1 MCATLVD
8 EWVALGVDVAMVAPG
23 SRSTP
28 MALALAAHPGMTIH
42 VFIDE
47 RVASFAAIGAARSR
61 RKPVIVLCTSG
72 TAATEF
78 HSAVVEAHHS
88 DVPLIVLTADRPPE
102 LQGVGAPQTIDQTN
116 LYGAAVRRFVDVGV
130 ADARDAGRWRTVARD
145 IVDAALGGRI
155 TGGANAVESNGAD
168 SERADSMG
176 TGPVHVNLPFR
187 EPLLAAATEIP
198 PRTNESGLPDG
209 RRKRQLDA
217 STLDEI
223 RSLLTAPSGST
234 YRGVI
239 IAGECPNDGAVLD
252 LARATGWP
260 VWADPRSGLR
270 VGHPNVVAAVD
281 PVLRDDVVAARLR
294 PDVVLRFGS
303 LPASKVVGT
312 RLREW
317 GCTQVCVTR
326 EPRLMDPDRLV
337 TRHVVADDA
346 EAARRLAASLG
357 MCDTAWLRDWQSASS
372 AADRA
377 IAEELGSGPLTEPA
391 VAHIV
396 ARESAKRGPL
406 WVSSS
411 MPIRDVEWF
420 APTNDGFVVLASR
433 GANGIDGVTSGA
445 IGSALVSERPVTLL
459 IGDVAFL
466 HDSSALVGLARRG
479 CDLRIVLVDNRGG
492 AIFSFLPQADALDE
506 ETFETLFGTPS
517 DVDVEF
523 LARAHGVAY
532 GAVTTSDDLVTQ
544 LALAGPRIIHARTDR
559 RRVVV
564 DHDAVYRSVS
574 SAVRSALS
582 LG

>member
-1 MCATLVD
+1 MCATFVD
-8 EWVALGVDVAMVAPG
+8 EWVSLGVDVAMLAPG

-28 MALALAAHPGMTIH
+28 MALALASHPGMALH

-47 RVASFAAIGAARSR
+47 RVASFAAVGAARST

-116 LYGAAVRRFVDVGV
+116 LYGNAVRHFIDVGV
-130 ADARDAGRWRTVARD
+130 ADTTDLGRWRDVARS
-145 IVDAALGGRI
+145 IVAAAVDGPR
-155 TGGANAVESNGAD
+155 GA
-168 SERADSMG
+168 
-176 TGPVHVNLPFR
+176 GPVHVNLPFR
-187 EPLLAAATEIP
+187 EPLLAAATKIP
-198 PRTNESGLPDG
+198 PRTNESGIRDG
-209 RRKRQLDA
+209 LRQRPLDA
-217 STLDEI
+217 STNDEI
-223 RSLLTAPSGST
+223 RSLLTAPGGSP

-281 PVLRDDVVAARLR
+281 PLLRDDVVADRLR

-317 GCTQVCVTR
+317 ACAQVCVTR
-326 EPRLMDPDRLV
+326 GPQLMDPDRLV
-337 TRHVVADDA
+337 TRHIVADDA
-346 EAARRLAASLG
+346 GVARTLAASLG
-357 MCDTAWLRDWQSASS
+357 TSDTAWLRDWQSASN

-377 IAEELGSGPLTEPA
+377 IAAEFESGPLTEPA
-391 VAHIV
+391 VAHVV
-396 ARESAKRGPL
+396 ARESASRGPL

-420 APTNDGFVVLASR
+420 APTNDGFVVLANR

-445 IGSALVSERPVTLL
+445 IGSALVSDRPVTLL

-492 AIFSFLPQADALDE
+492 AIFSFLPQAGALDE
-506 ETFETLFGTPS
+506 DTFETLFGTPS
-517 DVDVEF
+517 DVDIKS

-532 GAVTTSDDLVTQ
+532 EDVTSSDELVTQ
-544 LALAGPRIIHARTDR
+544 LALAGPRILHVRTDR
-559 RRVVV
+559 RRVVT
-564 DHDAVYRSVS
+564 DHDAVYRRVS
-574 SAVRSALS
+574 SAARSALS
-582 LG
+582 LS